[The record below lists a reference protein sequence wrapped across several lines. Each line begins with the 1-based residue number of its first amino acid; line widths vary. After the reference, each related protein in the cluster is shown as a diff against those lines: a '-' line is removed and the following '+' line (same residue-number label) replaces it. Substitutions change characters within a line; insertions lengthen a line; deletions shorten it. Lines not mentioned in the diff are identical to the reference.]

1 MASPGKKA
9 YPLRIDPALWEELQR
24 LAARDLR
31 SVNAQIEFL
40 LREGLARRG
49 IKHPEAKKHDD
60 DTGSDGASESVSAIG
75 LESPQA
81 PMDSRTMSGACETRK
96 RFVMSFMVPPS
107 MFRARDVGVR
117 RSGRTS
123 PILCA

>member
-49 IKHPEAKKHDD
+49 IKQIEAKGK
-60 DTGSDGASESVSAIG
+60 DG
-75 LESPQA
+75 
-81 PMDSRTMSGACETRK
+81 ET
-96 RFVMSFMVPPS
+96 
-107 MFRARDVGVR
+107 VGE
-117 RSGRTS
+117 
-123 PILCA
+123 

>member
-31 SVNAQIEFL
+31 SVNAEIEFL

-49 IKHPEAKKHDD
+49 IKQVGRKDK
-60 DTGSDGASESVSAIG
+60 DGGTADE
-75 LESPQA
+75 
-81 PMDSRTMSGACETRK
+81 
-96 RFVMSFMVPPS
+96 
-107 MFRARDVGVR
+107 
-117 RSGRTS
+117 
-123 PILCA
+123 